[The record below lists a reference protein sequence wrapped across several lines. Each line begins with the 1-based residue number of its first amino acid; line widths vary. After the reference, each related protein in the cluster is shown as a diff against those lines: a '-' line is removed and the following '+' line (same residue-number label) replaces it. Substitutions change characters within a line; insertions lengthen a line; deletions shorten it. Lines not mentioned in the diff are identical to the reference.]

1 MYADFNCLNYNNIC
15 YTVDMLRLKT
25 TLTYEQFSNIEFRI
39 NTIYH
44 EHVKEN
50 YQSTGISNFKYN
62 YVIELNEK
70 SSYWFGFIHN
80 SELTNSNSSMQNE
93 GRKYNF
99 TVEFNPNKVE
109 VKGLL
114 KYILSITRDWTIK
127 SIDMAMDLKIN
138 ILDIC
143 RS

>member
-1 MYADFNCLNYNNIC
+1 MYADFNLISGDNIN
-15 YTVDMLRLKT
+15 YTVDMLRLRT
-25 TLTYEQFSNIEFRI
+25 NLTSFEFSKLEFMI
-39 NTIYH
+39 NTVYKDI
-44 EHVKEN
+44 VREN

-62 YVIELNEK
+62 YVIELKEN

-80 SELTNSNSSMQNE
+80 SELTNGNSSMQNE
-93 GRKYNF
+93 RREYNF

-114 KYILSITRDWTIK
+114 KYILHLSTNWIIK
-127 SIDMAMDLKIN
+127 SIDMAMDVKVN

>member
-1 MYADFNCLNYNNIC
+1 MYADFNYLNNDNIC
-15 YTVDMLRLKT
+15 YTVDMLRLRT
-25 TLTYEQFSNIEFRI
+25 NLTAFEFSKLEFMI
-39 NTIYH
+39 NTVYKDI
-44 EHVKEN
+44 VKDT

-62 YVIELNEK
+62 YVIQLKEN

-80 SELTNSNSSMQNE
+80 SELTNANSSMQNE
-93 GRKYNF
+93 KREYNF

-109 VKGLL
+109 NRGLL
-114 KYILSITRDWTIK
+114 RYILHLSKNWIIK
-127 SIDMAMDLKIN
+127 SIDMAMDIKVN

>member
-1 MYADFNCLNYNNIC
+1 MYADFNYLNSDNIC

-25 TLTYEQFSNIEFRI
+25 TLTYEQFSIIEFKA
-39 NTIYH
+39 NTIYKDFL
-44 EHVKEN
+44 KES

-62 YVIELNEK
+62 YVIQLKEN

-80 SELTNSNSSMQNE
+80 AELTNANSSMQNE
-93 GRKYNF
+93 KREYNF
-99 TVEFNPNKVE
+99 TVEFNPNKVQI
-109 VKGLL
+109 KGLL
-114 KYILSITRDWTIK
+114 KYILSLSSNWVIK
-127 SIDMAMDLKIN
+127 SIDMAMDIKVN

>member
-1 MYADFNCLNYNNIC
+1 MYADFNQLMSNNIG

-25 TLTYEQFSNIEFRI
+25 TLTYEQFSIIEFKL
-39 NTIYH
+39 NTIYKDLI
-44 EHVKEN
+44 KEN
-50 YQSTGISNFKYN
+50 YQSNGISSFKYN
-62 YVIELNEK
+62 YVIQLKEN

-80 SELTNSNSSMQNE
+80 SELTNANSSMQNE
-93 GRKYNF
+93 NRRYNF

-109 VKGLL
+109 IKGLL
-114 KYILSITRDWTIK
+114 KYILHMTTEWTIK
-127 SIDMAMDLKIN
+127 SIDMAMDIKVN

>member
-1 MYADFNCLNYNNIC
+1 MYADFNLISGDNIN
-15 YTVDMLRLKT
+15 YTVDMLRLRT
-25 TLTYEQFSNIEFRI
+25 NLTAFEFSKLEFMI
-39 NTIYH
+39 NTVYKDI
-44 EHVKEN
+44 VREN

-62 YVIELNEK
+62 YVIELKEN

-80 SELTNSNSSMQNE
+80 SELTNANSSMQNE
-93 GRKYNF
+93 RREYNF

-109 VKGLL
+109 IKGLL
-114 KYILSITRDWTIK
+114 KYILHLSTNWIIK
-127 SIDMAMDLKIN
+127 SIDMAMDVKVN

>member
-1 MYADFNCLNYNNIC
+1 MYADFNLISGDNIN
-15 YTVDMLRLKT
+15 YTVDMLRLRT
-25 TLTYEQFSNIEFRI
+25 NLTAFEFSKLEFMI
-39 NTIYH
+39 NTVYKDI
-44 EHVKEN
+44 VREN

-62 YVIELNEK
+62 YVIELKEN

-80 SELTNSNSSMQNE
+80 SELTNANSSMQNE
-93 GRKYNF
+93 RREYNF

-114 KYILSITRDWTIK
+114 KYILHLSTNWIIK
-127 SIDMAMDLKIN
+127 SIDMAMDVKVN

>member
-1 MYADFNCLNYNNIC
+1 MYADFNLISADNIN
-15 YTVDMLRLKT
+15 YTVDMLRLRT
-25 TLTYEQFSNIEFRI
+25 NLTAFEFSKLEFMI
-39 NTIYH
+39 NTVYKDN
-44 EHVKEN
+44 VREN

-62 YVIELNEK
+62 YVIELNEN

-80 SELTNSNSSMQNE
+80 SELTNASSSMQNE
-93 GRKYNF
+93 RREYNF

-109 VKGLL
+109 IKGLL
-114 KYILSITRDWTIK
+114 KYILHLSTNWTIK
-127 SIDMAMDLKIN
+127 SIDMAMDVKVN